1 MLLYKSTANDSGCD
15 REMSDRGQSTA
26 AADQAARDNR
36 SDQLNPNN
44 PNYQGGTTSYTGT
57 GTRADLNNHG
67 NQLNPNNPEFGGGSA
82 RK

>member
-1 MLLYKSTANDSGCD
+1 
-15 REMSDRGQSTA
+15 MSDRAQSTA

-44 PNYQGGTTSYTGT
+44 PKYQGGTTDYKGE
-57 GTRADLNNHG
+57 GGKADLDNHA

-82 RK
+82 KK